1 MPRTVKP
8 QQMLKSRLLLLRWCW
23 ARAPGAAALSIG
35 SYQFCRA
42 LHSLVVAAGGIDD
55 AAHAC

>member
-1 MPRTVKP
+1 
-8 QQMLKSRLLLLRWCW
+8 MLKSRLLLLRWCW